1 MDKGL
6 RLGTYYR
13 MHLLR
18 HLGLDEVSADATV
31 VDIGGRDGRWLHTL
45 RARRRLLVDID
56 VLKAHDDVSYA
67 RASGDALPVRTG
79 AADAVYSLDV
89 IEHVPDEGALI
100 EEALRVLKPGGRL
113 VLTTP
118 NVEIR
123 VFPAFLQ
130 SWIDKKW
137 GHDRVRGFDPAYLE
151 TVLDKHGVQD
161 ARVRPL
167 AMRAFRWAYFPMRL
181 LWSVPGPLGRACVEL
196 AARIDARYPWGRRG
210 FVLVEA
216 TR

>member
-1 MDKGL
+1 
-6 RLGTYYR
+6 

-18 HLGLDEVSADATV
+18 HLGLDEVVADATI

-45 RARRRLLVDID
+45 RARLRLLADID
-56 VLKAHDDVSYA
+56 VLQAHDDVSYA
-67 RASGDALPVRTG
+67 RASGDALPLRSG
-79 AADAVYSLDV
+79 IADAVYSLDV
-89 IEHVPDEGALI
+89 IEHVPDEAALV

-118 NVEIR
+118 SSDIR
-123 VFPAFLQ
+123 VFPGFMQ
-130 SWIDKKW
+130 NWIDKKW
-137 GHDRVRGFDPAYLE
+137 GHYRVRGFDAAYLE
-151 TVLDKHGVQD
+151 TVLDKHGVSE

-167 AMRAFRWAYFPMRL
+167 ATRAFRYAYFPMRL
-181 LWSVPGPLGRACVEL
+181 LWSLPGPVGRACVEL

-210 FVLVEA
+210 FILVEA